1 VIRLFQKIPRLL
13 PALVLLALF
22 GLIRTPVEERL
33 RDDLAEANLLLPPP
47 GRDAMQR
54 MSQSTLMGTL
64 GGLRSL
70 VATYLVLE
78 AYEHFSN
85 KDWEELRETYG
96 VVTNLEPRE
105 ESHWVSLIWHIGI
118 NATADVQT
126 DESLPAFERERR
138 FQEWALEAVEIAE
151 RGLEHLPDSAEIR
164 LQLAEVYRQKLKDP
178 CATARVYGDMIGLEG
193 SPPYVRRFHGYF
205 MARCPGREEEAYA
218 YLLDLYREGE
228 HQHLPTLLEEIKKLE
243 EKLDIP
249 YPQRIPN
256 PDPDRRPP
264 GYPPAS
270 GNRSSGGI
278 DIP

>member
-1 VIRLFQKIPRLL
+1 MIRLLQKIPRLL

-22 GLIRTPVEERL
+22 GLLRTPVEERL

-47 GRDAMQR
+47 GRDAMQQ
-54 MSQSTLMGTL
+54 MGQSTLMGTL

-78 AYEHFSN
+78 AYEHFSH
-85 KDWEELRETYG
+85 KDWDELRETYG
-96 VVTNLEPRE
+96 IVTNLEPRE
-105 ESHWVSLIWHIGI
+105 ESHWVSLTWHIGI

-138 FQEWALEAVEIAE
+138 FQKYALEAVEIAE

-164 LQLAEVYRQKLKDP
+164 LQLAEVYRQKLEDP
-178 CATARVYGDMIGLEG
+178 CAAARVYGDMIGLEG
-193 SPPYVRRFHGYF
+193 APGYVRRFHGYF
-205 MARCPGREEEAYA
+205 MARCPGREEEAHD
-218 YLLDLYREGE
+218 YLMSLYREGE
-228 HQHLPTLLEEIKKLE
+228 HQHLPTLIKEIKKLE
-243 EKLDIP
+243 EKLDVP
-249 YPQRIPN
+249 YPRRIPN

-270 GNRSSGGI
+270 ANGASGGI